1 MLSGSQ
7 NTQNHTLISEN
18 YSLLEILKWTFWFLF
33 LWIEIMLNEFEFL
46 AKREQRKCGN
56 KTILGFFKFC

>member
-46 AKREQRKCGN
+46 TKLEQGKCRN
-56 KTILGFFKFC
+56 IPILGYFKFC